1 MKEKKI
7 PMRKCVG
14 CMESK
19 PKGEL
24 IRIAGFEGQVCVDT
38 TGRAKGRGV
47 YICPDEACLKTAI
60 KKRAIKRGLQM
71 EITGE
76 QEEALVE
83 ELTAKLSENAQ
94 KNI

>member
-19 PKGEL
+19 PKSEL
-24 IRIAGFEGQVCVDT
+24 IRIAGFEGQVCVDDA
-38 TGRAKGRGV
+38 GRAKGRGV
-47 YICPDEACLKTAI
+47 YICPDEDCLRAAI
-60 KKRAIKRGLQM
+60 KKKAIKRGLQM
-71 EITGE
+71 EITSE

-83 ELTAKLSENAQ
+83 ELTARLRENA
-94 KNI
+94 